1 MWALVQEMNKRGMQP
16 NSVTCSIIL
25 KSLTAYSDSGDV
37 QRAMELVEHMQGDM
51 DEVLFS
57 SMIEACVRVGKLDML
72 SAKLQQYASS
82 GGFEGLTAPTYG
94 SMIKAYGKAR
104 DVERVWTLWGE
115 MRKRNVKPTSIT
127 LGCMVDALVKNGQ
140 ADEAF
145 DLVQEIKQDSCKGI
159 LNTVIYSTL
168 LKGFTMAR
176 NPDRVQQ
183 VYEEMIDQGIGVNTI
198 SYNTMLDVTSAPAA
212 WTGPS
217 SSSTT

>member
-1 MWALVQEMNKRGMQP
+1 MKDRRGMWALVQEMSKRGMQP

-25 KSLTAYSDSGDV
+25 ES
-37 QRAMELVEHMQGDM
+37 MQGEM

-115 MRKRNVKPTSIT
+115 MRKRDVKPTSIT
-127 LGCMVDALVKNGQ
+127 LGCM
-140 ADEAF
+140 AD
-145 DLVQEIKQDSCKGI
+145 LS
-159 LNTVIYSTL
+159 
-168 LKGFTMAR
+168 
-176 NPDRVQQ
+176 
-183 VYEEMIDQGIGVNTI
+183 
-198 SYNTMLDVTSAPAA
+198 
-212 WTGPS
+212 
-217 SSSTT
+217 